1 MSRDAPLLERLARL
15 PAVPVGDLLA
25 LIERLARPDQDPLL
39 AASGPGTR
47 LAAQVRDLVAQ
58 PDLVVNPATREMLAP
73 ALVAHLRLAMANALH
88 GVFVVGLIVCVVA
101 LASSFLVPSGRAR
114 DLARAEEAAP
124 TAGS

>member
-1 MSRDAPLLERLARL
+1 MGAAMAHRLQTELQA
-15 PAVPVGDLLA
+15 
-25 LIERLARPDQDPLL
+25 LL
-39 AASGPGTR
+39 AASGSGTR

-58 PDLVVNPATREMLAP
+58 PDLVVNPATREMLTP
-73 ALVAHLRLAMANALH
+73 AVLAHLRLAMANALH

-124 TAGS
+124 TPGS